1 MKLRVDRL
9 FYDSNPNFD
18 NYGVYINPVTGIL
31 YCCKSVD
38 CFDYVCLSVRDRLR
52 SLLG

>member
-9 FYDSNPNFD
+9 FYDSNPNFY

-31 YCCKSVD
+31 HCCKSVD
-38 CFDYVCLSVRDRLR
+38 CFDYVCVSVRDRLR